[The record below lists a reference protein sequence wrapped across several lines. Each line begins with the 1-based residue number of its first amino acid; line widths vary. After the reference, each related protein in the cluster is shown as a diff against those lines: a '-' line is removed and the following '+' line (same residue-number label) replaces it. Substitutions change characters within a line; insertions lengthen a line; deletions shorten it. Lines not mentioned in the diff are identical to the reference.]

1 MFVEEELGEMRLV
14 EYRVE
19 SETKIEVAGSSLLL
33 SATRALSLAVS
44 GCRLEQLVD
53 VGFDK
58 THTAVFVPISS
69 CVVCVYLYLRTY
81 VCMCICVYVCVP
93 VCMHVHVCVA
103 GAEYDGSSD
112 VRWQLTPVLWS
123 CKG

>member
-33 SATRALSLAVS
+33 SATRALSLDVS

-58 THTAVFVPISS
+58 THTAVFVLTSS
-69 CVVCVYLYLRTY
+69 CVMCVH
-81 VCMCICVYVCVP
+81 MCVCVYVCMYVCVH
-93 VCMHVHVCVA
+93 VCMHVHVCVT

-112 VRWQLTPVLWS
+112 VRWQFTPVLWS